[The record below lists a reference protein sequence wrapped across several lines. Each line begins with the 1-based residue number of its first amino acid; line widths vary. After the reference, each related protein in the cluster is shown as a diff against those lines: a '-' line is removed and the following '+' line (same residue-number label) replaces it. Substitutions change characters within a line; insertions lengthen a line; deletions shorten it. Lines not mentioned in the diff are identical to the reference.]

1 MSKSYFYYI
10 QYNKNSILN
19 VVLINGIFFFQF
31 LLSLFYF
38 SLCHERRALQIKGV
52 NIIPEAILV

>member
-10 QYNKNSILN
+10 QYNK
-19 VVLINGIFFFQF
+19 INLKRGFDKWNFFFQF
-31 LLSLFYF
+31 LLSPFYF

-52 NIIPEAILV
+52 NTIPEAILV